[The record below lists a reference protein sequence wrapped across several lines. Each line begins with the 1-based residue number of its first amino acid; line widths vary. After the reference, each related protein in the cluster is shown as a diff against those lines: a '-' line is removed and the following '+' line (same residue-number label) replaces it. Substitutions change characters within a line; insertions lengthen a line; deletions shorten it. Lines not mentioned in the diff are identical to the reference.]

1 MLISK
6 QTRIRDL
13 AIRSQKIEIR
23 KMAKPE
29 LNNDMP
35 FTATNY
41 KLLLIGLAI
50 VMVGYRLMS
59 GGGNGDPTTF
69 NADELFSTRRITV
82 APIVVLIG
90 YGFVAY
96 AILKKTG
103 ENEVS
108 K

>member
-1 MLISK
+1 
-6 QTRIRDL
+6 
-13 AIRSQKIEIR
+13 
-23 KMAKPE
+23 MAKPE

-50 VMVGYRLMS
+50 LVVGYILMS
-59 GGGNGDPTTF
+59 GGGNGDPNAF
-69 NADELFSTRRITV
+69 DADELFSKRRITV

-90 YGFVAY
+90 YAFVAY

-103 ENEVS
+103 ENEAG

>member
-1 MLISK
+1 
-6 QTRIRDL
+6 
-13 AIRSQKIEIR
+13 
-23 KMAKPE
+23 MAKPE

-41 KLLLIGLAI
+41 KLLLIGLCI
-50 VMVGYRLMS
+50 LVVGYILMA
-59 GGGNGDPTTF
+59 GGGNGDPNTF
-69 NADELFSTRRITV
+69 NADELFSARRITV
-82 APIVVLIG
+82 APIVVLLG

-103 ENEVS
+103 ENEAG

>member
-1 MLISK
+1 
-6 QTRIRDL
+6 
-13 AIRSQKIEIR
+13 
-23 KMAKPE
+23 MAKPE

-50 VMVGYRLMS
+50 VTVGYILMS
-59 GGGNGDPTTF
+59 GGGNGDP
-69 NADELFSTRRITV
+69 NAFDEAEIFSTRRITV

-90 YGFVAY
+90 YLFVVY

-103 ENEVS
+103 ES
-108 K
+108 GK